1 MSYVP
6 EKKNFIPR
14 PLQSG
19 LSIDRLYTAMICDF
33 SGEFVFQGESHDM
46 WEMSCILSGAAGFT
60 AGTEIYECQQGDAV
74 IIPGNLFHT
83 SWAMN
88 KETVQLF
95 TVSFTGEWLYRFIPT
110 GKFTLTPREN
120 QILQLLAGSVR
131 EFCSDRE
138 PCDAEMKPEDEQI
151 LKNLLEA
158 LVLSLNM
165 RRNESEQKAVG
176 TDSDRFSE
184 ITEYMKAH
192 ICEPLDVSR
201 ICVECGIGRSVLK
214 ELFHRYTGAGVIK
227 YYNYL
232 RVRHIIRLLG
242 EGKSMAEIAE
252 QMNFS
257 SQNYLSTFFK
267 RETGMTA
274 RQYCSE
280 KLISHRGSWTP

>member
-1 MSYVP
+1 MSHVP
-6 EKKNFIPR
+6 KQNIFIPR
-14 PLQSG
+14 PLRSD
-19 LSIDRLYTAMICDF
+19 LSIDRLYTAMIRDF
-33 SGEFVFQGESHDM
+33 GSNFVFQGESHDM

-60 AGTEIYECQQGDAV
+60 AGTEIFECRQGDAV

-88 KETVQLF
+88 KENVQLL

-120 QILQLLAGSVR
+120 RILQLLAESVR
-131 EFCSDRE
+131 EFCSDRD
-138 PCDAEMKPEDEQI
+138 PCVAEMKAEDEQI

-158 LVLSLNM
+158 LVLSLNL

-176 TDSDRFSE
+176 TNSDRFSE
-184 ITEYMKAH
+184 IAEYMKEH
-192 ICEPLDVSR
+192 IREPLDVNR
-201 ICVECGIGRSVLK
+201 ICLDCGIGRSVLK

-242 EGKSMAEIAE
+242 EGKTMAEIAE
-252 QMNFS
+252 LMNFS
-257 SQNYLSTFFK
+257 SQNYLSSFFK

-274 RQYCSE
+274 RQYRSE
-280 KLISHRGSWTP
+280 KLIFPSLS